1 MSENHTRPTEL
12 ADLARALDAAGDETD
27 RLLVAVE
34 AAVALIDKCMHAGVT
49 VNRGGECSTLASSS
63 EGVSYVN
70 TLQNELQQGPCHP
83 ADREEE
89 LIVSRDLAR
98 DERWPQW
105 GPRLQQELGLGS
117 LMSLLIF
124 TGRGS
129 YGTLSL
135 YGSGADAFTADD
147 LATARALAGHLAVSM
162 AAGREIDGLSLAL
175 ASRTVIG
182 QAEGILIERLGVD
195 PDQAL
200 AYLKRVSSHTN
211 TKLVEVAMEL
221 VRTRELPHAQA

>member
-1 MSENHTRPTEL
+1 MRPTDL
-12 ADLARALDAAGDETD
+12 ADLARALDAAGGESD
-27 RLLVAVE
+27 RLLMAVE
-34 AAVALIDKCMHAGVT
+34 TAVALIDRCVHAGVT

-63 EGVSYVN
+63 EGVTYVN
-70 TLQNELQQGPCHP
+70 MLQNELSQGPCHP
-83 ADREEE
+83 ADRDEEV
-89 LIVSRDLAR
+89 LVCRDLAR

-105 GPRLQQELGLGS
+105 GTRLQEELGLGS
-117 LMSLLIF
+117 LISLLIY
-124 TGRGS
+124 TARGS

-135 YGSGADAFTADD
+135 YGSGVDAFTADD

-162 AAGREIDGLSLAL
+162 AANKEIEGLSLAL

-211 TKLVEVAMEL
+211 TKLVDVAMEL
-221 VRTRELPHAQA
+221 VRTRELPRADA